1 MSDLTTAD
9 GFEIERA
16 TKNGK
21 EYDGITVSRWSKK
34 GDRLYLNG
42 HSKFEKHGVYV
53 DLTTA
58 AVVDMPSS
66 RTWSSAV
73 SVEGDT
79 LTVEITYGKVREK
92 TYVIKVNIEGDAFE
106 SAPEPRSVDDDNAEP
121 AVTVAPKPVATDG
134 GVESAVTTT
143 EIEDAIRQHDDPDHE
158 DAATAAEVKR
168 ALGRINEDILAFWS
182 EHQDAIDGGHM
193 EVVAETRD
201 MIVLADH
208 TGHFWSEQFRAD
220 GLNDEPLQR
229 IITTLH
235 HEMARRYSDRSWSA
249 SSPVVVQKPPEFRA
263 GERGVLRE
271 IARRTEETGS
281 VARAV
286 DQLATEVHGWAK
298 GDWAR
303 QTGRNPST
311 VTRTTRPKEDDR

>member
-92 TYVIKVNIEGDAFE
+92 T
-106 SAPEPRSVDDDNAEP
+106 
-121 AVTVAPKPVATDG
+121 
-134 GVESAVTTT
+134 
-143 EIEDAIRQHDDPDHE
+143 
-158 DAATAAEVKR
+158 
-168 ALGRINEDILAFWS
+168 
-182 EHQDAIDGGHM
+182 
-193 EVVAETRD
+193 
-201 MIVLADH
+201 
-208 TGHFWSEQFRAD
+208 
-220 GLNDEPLQR
+220 
-229 IITTLH
+229 
-235 HEMARRYSDRSWSA
+235 
-249 SSPVVVQKPPEFRA
+249 
-263 GERGVLRE
+263 
-271 IARRTEETGS
+271 
-281 VARAV
+281 
-286 DQLATEVHGWAK
+286 
-298 GDWAR
+298 
-303 QTGRNPST
+303 
-311 VTRTTRPKEDDR
+311 